1 VSEARF
7 WPIEFEVGYYA
18 GPRLMRHRLVIP
30 IHDEVGRLV
39 GYCGRSLDGSEPRYK
54 FPVGFAKSQLLFNL
68 HRATAARQPTVIVAE
83 GFLTV

>member
-1 VSEARF
+1 
-7 WPIEFEVGYYA
+7 
-18 GPRLMRHRLVIP
+18 
-30 IHDEVGRLV
+30 
-39 GYCGRSLDGSEPRYK
+39 LDGSEPRYK